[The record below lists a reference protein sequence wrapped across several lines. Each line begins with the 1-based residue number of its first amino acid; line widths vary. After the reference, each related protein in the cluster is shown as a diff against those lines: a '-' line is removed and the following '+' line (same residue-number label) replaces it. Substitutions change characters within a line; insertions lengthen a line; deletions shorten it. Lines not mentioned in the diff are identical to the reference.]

1 MKRYLRKLTPSPAM
15 TIAVVALLAALSGS
29 AVAASLVT
37 SAQIKDGTI
46 QTKDISKKAQAALK
60 GNASVGGALSA
71 QGGPGP
77 AGPAGPAGPKGD
89 KGDPGLNGTNGVDGA
104 AGTAKAYALIFAD
117 GSVVPGRSKNVTAV
131 NKVGLGDYCVTVA
144 GANSQDEGAVAAPDW
159 ATDSTQAQAITHVE
173 FRSSSNGCGAGNSGQ
188 FEFKTFV
195 VTANGTNLVNTA
207 ANEPFFIVVP

>member
-60 GNASVGGALSA
+60 GKASVTGAQGA

-77 AGPAGPAGPKGD
+77 TGPAGPKGD